1 MAKYGFIQSY
11 KAQLCTY
18 YKSYKTI
25 AALPNNQAFPMKEHF
40 AARYVFHT
48 HLQSNAMYVSKDI
61 KVMTVLPNNQ
71 AFPLQEKL
79 CG

>member
-1 MAKYGFIQSY
+1 MDLY
-11 KAQLCTY
+11 KAIKHSHAHIT
-18 YKSYKTI
+18 KVIKVI

-48 HLQSNAMYVSKDI
+48 HLQSNAMHVSKDI
-61 KVMTVLPNNQ
+61 KVMAVLPNNQ